1 MGFTGKS
8 EDSSSTGVQTD
19 HFARPAI
26 RPRVHRPGAPASFA
40 RWRRHLEVM
49 ISLLRTLFRPSA
61 RVPST
66 PSSRKSLAAR
76 RKRSR
81 TTVVSAAAALALTG
95 LIVGA
100 ASSAQTSEAGAARIA
115 ATTELSQSTGL
126 RHDQLA
132 VHPQTAKAHADGR
145 AKNTLRDATVVMAS
159 TRDKVDVGPL
169 VASVTSLANYQTL
182 DLDAVISLTGR
193 TRTIAA
199 TVQAAAAEADRAAA
213 AAAATA
219 ADAAAS
225 ALAAANTPDGARATA
240 RDLAAARYGWGESQF
255 SCLTQLWAKESGWSY
270 TALNEGSGATGIPQA
285 LPGNKMASAGP
296 DWQTNASTQITW
308 GLDYISRGYG
318 TPCSAW
324 SHSQAMDWY

>member
-1 MGFTGKS
+1 MRIRPVPACRLTTS
-8 EDSSSTGVQTD
+8 P
-19 HFARPAI
+19 ARPI
-26 RPRVHRPGAPASFA
+26 RPRVHRPGALASFA

-49 ISLLRTLFRPSA
+49 ISHLRTLFRPSA

-66 PSSRKSLAAR
+66 PSSRKALAAR
-76 RKRSR
+76 RKRTRTR

-100 ASSAQTSEAGAARIA
+100 ASSAQTSEASAARIA
-115 ATTELSQSTGL
+115 ATTELSRSTGL

-132 VHPQTAKAHADGR
+132 VHPQAAKAHADGR

-169 VASVTSLANYQTL
+169 AASVTSLANYQTL
-182 DLDAVISLTGR
+182 DLDAVISLTGQ

-199 TVQAAAAEADRAAA
+199 TVQAAAVEADRAAA
-213 AAAATA
+213 AAAAAA
-219 ADAAAS
+219 ADAAAT

-240 RDLAAARYGWGESQF
+240 RDLAAAQYGWGESQF

-285 LPGNKMASAGP
+285 LPGSKMASAGP
-296 DWQTNASTQITW
+296 DWQTNASTQIKW